1 MIISVASGKGGTG
14 KTTVAVNIALS
25 LKGSVIVDCDVEE
38 PNAAIFLKPEI
49 SSVED
54 VSALLPEV
62 DESLCDRCG
71 LCAGIC
77 EYKAIN
83 VFKNISSGVFILPHL
98 CHNCGACV
106 WICPHKAIK
115 EVPKRIGIVE
125 TGFSGDI
132 FYVAGRLDPGEI
144 KTPFLINE
152 VKKKISRERPTIID
166 SPPGASCPMVAAV
179 KGSDFCL
186 MVTEPTEFGMNDL
199 EIAVEAV
206 RKMNIP
212 LGVVINKWEGQKD
225 FEARLTGK
233 GIKVIEKIPFDREI
247 AVSYSKGATAI
258 SLPGY
263 ADIFG
268 RILEKIFLFANAGR
282 SD

>member
-38 PNAAIFLKPEI
+38 PNTAIFLKPKI
-49 SSVED
+49 FSVED

-62 DESLCDRCG
+62 DQSLCDRCG
-71 LCAGIC
+71 FCAGIC

-98 CHNCGACV
+98 CHNCGACA

-115 EVPKRIGIVE
+115 EVPKRIGIIE